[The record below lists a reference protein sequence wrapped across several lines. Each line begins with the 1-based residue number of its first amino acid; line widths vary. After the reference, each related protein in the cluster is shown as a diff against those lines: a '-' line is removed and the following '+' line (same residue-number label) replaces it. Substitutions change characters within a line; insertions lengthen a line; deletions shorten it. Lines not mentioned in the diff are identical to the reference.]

1 MGIYD
6 RDYMRDE
13 DPADWWKPGYSI
25 KRWLVIGILAISLLS
40 SLVYFGRSIGIAKS
54 SKSRSGVISGS
65 TPIVRHEK
73 RSLRINLNTA
83 TIDELQT
90 LPGIG
95 PAKARL
101 IAANRPYQNVDDLA
115 KLQGVGTK
123 LASDLRPF
131 IKTDGATEE
140 FRMR

>member
-6 RDYMRDE
+6 RDYMREE

-40 SLVYFGRSIGIAKS
+40 SLVYFGRSIGIAKP
-54 SKSRSGVISGS
+54 SKSRSGVVSGS
-65 TPIVRHEK
+65 TPIARHEK
-73 RSLRINLNTA
+73 GSLRINLNTA

-95 PAKARL
+95 PAKAKL
-101 IAANRPYQNVDDLA
+101 IVANRPYQSVDDLA
-115 KLQGVGTK
+115 KLQGIGTK
-123 LASDLRPF
+123 LANDLRPF
-131 IKTDGATEE
+131 IKTEGDTER